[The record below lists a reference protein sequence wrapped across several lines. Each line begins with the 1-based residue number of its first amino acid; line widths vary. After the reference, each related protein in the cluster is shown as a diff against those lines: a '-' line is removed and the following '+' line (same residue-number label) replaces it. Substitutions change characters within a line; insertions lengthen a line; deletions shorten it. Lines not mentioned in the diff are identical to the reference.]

1 RVETLSIV
9 AEFDVPGN
17 VFPGVF
23 AGGVDGTVDPF
34 DFDSGVERLG
44 ESVVEAHSGG
54 PDRPLNVEEV
64 GGGREGRAGVLCAA
78 IGVKPISV

>member
-1 RVETLSIV
+1 VETLSIV

-23 AGGVDGTVDPF
+23 AGGVDGAVDSF
-34 DFDSGVERLG
+34 DFDGGVERLG

-54 PDRPLNVEEV
+54 ADRPSNVEEV
-64 GGGREGRAGVLCAA
+64 GGGREGRVGVLCAA
-78 IGVKPISV
+78 IAAKPNSV